1 MRANLA
7 TRCKSRYL
15 TWLTCATTE
24 SLFVGLLRQHSM
36 HRLWGRRVVNF
47 PSITAGYVA
56 ILALLYAGLSLQVIR
71 LRRRNRVAFGDGANA
86 TLRSAMRAHAHFA
99 EYVPITVL
107 MGALLEMS
115 GAAALQMHLLMGA
128 LLMARL
134 LHPFA
139 MYAKP
144 GTFSVQNWASGRD
157 GDHGHGDDYVC
168 TAHSA
173 PAFGSLSVSLKVE
186 DESSGP
192 DWANKWPIT
201 GVRFGSWLCN
211 NAPGEPGGPAG

>member
-1 MRANLA
+1 M
-7 TRCKSRYL
+7 
-15 TWLTCATTE
+15 
-24 SLFVGLLRQHSM
+24 
-36 HRLWGRRVVNF
+36 NF

-128 LLMARL
+128 LLLARL
-134 LHPFA
+134 LHPLG

-144 GTFSVQNWASGRD
+144 GTFQFNIGRVA
-157 GDHGHGDDYVC
+157 GMAITVIVMITC
-168 TAHSA
+168 ALLILRLSA
-173 PAFGSLSVSLKVE
+173 AGVPLKVE
-186 DESSGP
+186 EE
-192 DWANKWPIT
+192 
-201 GVRFGSWLCN
+201 GSRALL
-211 NAPGEPGGPAG
+211 G